1 MSKPLAE
8 IRSFPHF
15 HPLKQRFREIDNV
28 VNVQMNINKLILN
41 IFNLKFK
48 FFPFVS
54 INPDFEQYSVG
65 IATIFKV

>member
-1 MSKPLAE
+1 
-8 IRSFPHF
+8 
-15 HPLKQRFREIDNV
+15 
-28 VNVQMNINKLILN
+28 MNINKLILN

-65 IATIFKV
+65 IATIFKRLYERLQFTW